1 MNLSLLVITAGDKRM
16 YGADT
21 NVGELVL
28 VSDDDPK
35 NWNKLDNLFGTV
47 VNPKGITDSWRLSTR
62 LLAGLMACM
71 ALFLFED
78 KHS

>member
-35 NWNKLDNLFGTV
+35 N
-47 VNPKGITDSWRLSTR
+47 
-62 LLAGLMACM
+62 
-71 ALFLFED
+71 
-78 KHS
+78 

>member
-35 NWNKLDNLFGTV
+35 TETNWTIYLV
-47 VNPKGITDSWRLSTR
+47 RLSIQKA
-62 LLAGLMACM
+62 LLTV
-71 ALFLFED
+71 ED
-78 KHS
+78 SLQDY